1 MLSLSSGS
9 CTNIHVHREVVVGR
23 NTPCHSKRGVMS
35 RIGQKVVNNEGF
47 RTLLV
52 TFC

>member
-1 MLSLSSGS
+1 MLSLSSAS
-9 CTNIHVHREVVVGR
+9 CANIHVHREVVGR
-23 NTPCHSKRGVMS
+23 NAPRHSKRGVMS